1 MGSSDPRGAEPQQ
14 IVFIDANV
22 PDRRELLRGLA
33 PGVEA
38 FVLDPHRDGLRQI
51 AAILARHHL
60 TDLSSISIVGHGS
73 SGVIDV
79 GGTTLDGADLST
91 YTAELAKIGAA
102 LAPGGDLQLYACD
115 VGQGTAGDAFLQQLS
130 QATGGANIA
139 AASHLVGSA
148 AEGGS
153 WDLNVDV
160 GTADVA
166 SPFTAAAVSAYPDM
180 MSLTNN
186 QIVFTTWNG
195 TTGPEGAGNRVEQFG
210 VSGSSEIAGSTIDL
224 ADGTQSKDSGVN
236 YLTSGV
242 AVDTALN
249 EYFVA
254 ADNPVTYTLSIQEG
268 SLTGSG
274 GLSTFFTVPL
284 QDATDPNITSS
295 TTFAILGGLAL
306 DAQTN
311 ELYFAQAAE
320 NAETGDT
327 VAADT
332 GIYKVSLGG
341 GTPTLLTPTSAG
353 LVNPDYV
360 ALDTSANLLFF
371 DDSIEAGFGFPA
383 TDNLDVANLTTGT
396 VTVLKSFF
404 STTDS
409 VDLLQ
414 GLAVSGNTLYLT
426 TVDYSDSTSSNNQIL
441 KIPFTVTGSGS
452 TANATL
458 GAVTTLY
465 SGSGADQPSDIVI
478 DAANGIFYTT
488 GETPA
493 TVDSSSGDV
502 ATVFEGSLSGGTS
515 LTPVLSM
522 TGVTGSLT
530 STSSPA
536 FDTNDPQLVL
546 LTQPTIS
553 ASGTV
558 TAVTGGGAVLVDS
571 GLTVSDED
579 GQNLAGATITGALTG
594 DTLSFNGGASKT
606 FSRRGQRS
614 AAASAAVP

>member
-180 MSLTNN
+180 LSLTNN

-341 GTPTLLTPTSAG
+341 GTPTLLTPISAG

-383 TDNLDVANLTTGT
+383 TDNLDVANLTTGA

-404 STTDS
+404 NTTDS

-426 TVDYSDSTSSNNQIL
+426 TVDYSDSTSADNQIL

-558 TAVTGGGAVLVDS
+558 TAVTGGGAVLV
-571 GLTVSDED
+571 
-579 GQNLAGATITGALTG
+579 ATPASRSRTRTGRTWPAQP
-594 DTLSFNGGASKT
+594 SPA
-606 FSRRGQRS
+606 R
-614 AAASAAVP
+614 